1 MNSDP
6 TALDLFCGAGGLSA
20 GLIDAGFN
28 VVGAVDTW
36 EPALRSYR
44 ANFLD
49 HPVWREDVSAIDGAA
64 LHQWN
69 LPAEIDL
76 VAGGPPCQ
84 GFSIQRIGA
93 DEDSRNDLVLAFGR
107 VVVAARAKT
116 FVMENVPG
124 LLGTRG
130 KALAAHFTRT
140 MMAAGYEVRSA
151 ILNAAEHGVP
161 QIRRRVFFVGWRRD
175 LQGTFL
181 FPHPRAVSGQI
192 SVNDAIGDL
201 PPPPEDFSAAKHDPL
216 HRRIRLSNLNI
227 KRLSLI
233 PPGGGFED
241 LPVEMRVNCH
251 RAGAAQIGHRAVYG
265 RLHPDRPA
273 GTITGRFDSFTRGRF
288 AHPSEDR
295 NITLREGARLQGFA
309 DKHIF
314 LGTQEEIAA
323 QIGNAIP
330 PPLARNVAASI
341 LRQLLCRTGYTLPVD
356 QGELPAFSADMFV
369 AA

>member
-1 MNSDP
+1 VNTQP

-20 GLIDAGFN
+20 GLIRAGFN
-28 VVGAVDTW
+28 VLGAVDTW
-36 EPALRSYR
+36 DPALRSYR
-44 ANFLD
+44 ANFPD
-49 HPVWREDVSAIDGAA
+49 HPVWQNDVSTLDRAS
-64 LHQWN
+64 LNRKN

-107 VVVAARAKT
+107 VVIAARAKA
-116 FVMENVPG
+116 FIMENVPG

-140 MMAAGYEVRSA
+140 MIAAGYDVRST
-151 ILNAAEHGVP
+151 ILNAADYGVP

-175 LQGTFL
+175 LQGAFV
-181 FPHPRAVSGQI
+181 FPSSPCAGQHVSVI
-192 SVNDAIGDL
+192 DVIGNL
-201 PPPPEDFSAAKHDPL
+201 PPPPENFSAPLHDPL
-216 HRRIRLSNLNI
+216 HRRIRLSDLNI
-227 KRLSLI
+227 RRLSLI

-241 LPVEMRVNCH
+241 LPVELRVNCH
-251 RAGAAQIGHRAVYG
+251 RGGASQIGHRAVYG
-265 RLHPDRPA
+265 RLHADRPA

-288 AHPSEDR
+288 AHPLENR
-295 NITLREGARLQGFA
+295 NITLREGARLQGFD
-309 DKHIF
+309 DKHVF

-330 PPLARNVAASI
+330 PPLAQTVALSVM
-341 LRQLLCRTGYTLPVD
+341 RQLLRTDHT
-356 QGELPAFSADMFV
+356 ASR